1 MSTETPHFETTGHAS
16 GIVDLV
22 CDGSVAQVADRLES
36 LFKTK
41 GIHVF
46 ARIDQA
52 AAAKSVGQM
61 MRPMVLVIFG
71 DPKAGTPLMVRY
83 PSLAIDLPLK
93 ALVWE
98 SAEGKVLL
106 SYNSPDYLQQR
117 HVLGALPFAGISG
130 LLRSAAQGE

>member
-1 MSTETPHFETTGHAS
+1 MTPETPNSTTTTHAS

-22 CDGSVAQVADRLES
+22 CTGSMTQVVDRLES
-36 LFKTK
+36 LLTAK
-41 GIHVF
+41 GMHVF

-52 AAAKSVGQM
+52 AAAKSVGQV

-71 DPKAGTPLMVRY
+71 DPKTGTPLMVRY

-98 SAEGKVLL
+98 TTEGKVLL
-106 SYNSPDYLQQR
+106 SFNSPDYLQKR
-117 HVLGALPFAGISG
+117 HVLGTPPFTGIPALLQA
-130 LLRSAAQGE
+130 AAQTA